1 LHRFTADV
9 KERARVLDVC
19 DTAIGGAYVTEL
31 GEELLTDSGADLDCG
46 DSLAFSLS

>member
-9 KERARVLDVC
+9 ERSRVLDVC
-19 DTAIGGAYVTEL
+19 DTAVGGADMTEL
-31 GEELLTDSGADLDCG
+31 GEELLEDGGADLDCG